1 MWWDSM
7 STLEQV
13 LFVLASSSTAI
24 MIIFLVMLLLGF
36 DTDEF
41 DGIGTPDIDIDSIN
55 DDPFTGIA
63 GLKILTLRN
72 ALAFLA
78 IGSWTAFLLV
88 NSLGPW
94 LGLLIGVVV
103 GLIAAFLQALAF
115 RATLKLES
123 AGNLDY
129 GNAIGKKGT
138 VYLRVPKNRTGKGK
152 VSILIQERLTEID
165 AVTDEDDDLMPK
177 TSVEVVGLLDT
188 ATLIIKS
195 K

>member
-7 STLEQV
+7 SALEQV
-13 LFVLASSSTAI
+13 LFVLASSSTAV

-41 DGIGTPDIDIDSIN
+41 DGVGTPDIDMDAIN

-72 ALAFLA
+72 LLVFLA
-78 IGSWTAFLLV
+78 IGSWTGFLLV
-88 NSLGPW
+88 SSLGPW
-94 LGLLIGVVV
+94 LSLLIGVVV

-129 GNAIGKKGT
+129 SNAIGKKAT
-138 VYLRVPKNRTGKGK
+138 VYLRIPKNRSGKGK

-165 AVTDEDDDLMPK
+165 AVTDEQDDLMPK
-177 TSVEVVGLLDT
+177 TSVEVVGLLDSV
-188 ATLIIKS
+188 TLIVKS